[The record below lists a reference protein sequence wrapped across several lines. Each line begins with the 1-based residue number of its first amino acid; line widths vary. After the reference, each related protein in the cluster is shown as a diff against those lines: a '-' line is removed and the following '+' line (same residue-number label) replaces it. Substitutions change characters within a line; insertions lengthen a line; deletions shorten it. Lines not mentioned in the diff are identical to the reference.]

1 MTRQN
6 KRGAE
11 IWILEIDENLSGER
25 TGLGGGQEEVRGLL
39 SLMYVCLN
47 TQHSCFSCK
56 AGNVSQVMEYQQYR
70 RHRAEASRGEKV

>member
-25 TGLGGGQEEVRGLL
+25 TGLGGETGGSQRPLIT
-39 SLMYVCLN
+39 YVCLPEQ
-47 TQHSCFSCK
+47 TTLLLFL
-56 AGNVSQVMEYQQYR
+56 
-70 RHRAEASRGEKV
+70 